1 MTAPADDAL
10 PAACTCPK
18 PWETLVT
25 VIEGQT
31 LHARP
36 AATLGPA
43 AALYRARCAT
53 CDAEYPGHWR
63 LVPGQHR
70 TF

>member
-1 MTAPADDAL
+1 MTPPADDAL
-10 PAACTCPK
+10 PTACTCPK
-18 PWETLVT
+18 PWENLVA

-31 LHARP
+31 LAARP

-43 AALYRARCAT
+43 AALYRARCGD
-53 CDAEYPGHWR
+53 CGAEYPDHWR
-63 LVPGQHR
+63 LVPGQRR